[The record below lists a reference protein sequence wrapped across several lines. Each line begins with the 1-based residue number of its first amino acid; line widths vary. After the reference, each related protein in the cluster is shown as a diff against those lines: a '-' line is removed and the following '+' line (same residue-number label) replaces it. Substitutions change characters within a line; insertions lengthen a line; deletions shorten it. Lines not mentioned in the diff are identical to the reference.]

1 MTPVTTVTMTRNTCM
16 SSGYIVDKAKKEKER
31 LEIAEQTKI
40 FYAKQEAANA
50 KNSN

>member
-1 MTPVTTVTMTRNTCM
+1 MPTVTTTLTRNECM
-16 SSGYIVDKAKKEKER
+16 GSGYIVNKAQKEKER